1 MKKIPIKVM
10 CTATISLLPTII
22 IDFKKKAM
30 LVAFLCVAV
39 FINDKE

>member
-39 FINDKE
+39 FINDEE

>member
-1 MKKIPIKVM
+1 MKKIPIKII
-10 CTATISLLPTII
+10 CTTTIALLPTII

-30 LVAFLCVAV
+30 VVAFLCVAI